1 MWQIRRVRKEK
12 EIFLGLV
19 YHVEGVPAQVIRN
32 VITWYHDIDTT
43 ELEQQIMEAFKLP
56 VVDST
61 TLAEKVF

>member
-19 YHVEGVPAQVIRN
+19 YHVEGVPAQAIRN
-32 VITWYHDIDTT
+32 VIAWYHDIDTT
-43 ELEQQIMEAFKLP
+43 ELEQQIMDAFKLP
-56 VVDST
+56 VVDGE